1 MSYND
6 GRRGNDDL
14 KISPLHALFH
24 GLCPRCRVGKIYQ
37 RRLTMYETCSV
48 CGLKYEREQGY
59 FLGAM
64 GVGYV
69 LGLSLL
75 AALIAFL
82 SYIVFPQWPAYKAIL
97 PALALYLPL
106 LPSVSRCARIIWIH
120 FDRTMD
126 PG

>member
-1 MSYND
+1 MF
-6 GRRGNDDL
+6 GNGYHNNGAL
-14 KISPLHALFH
+14 RISGLRALLR

-37 RRLTMYETCSV
+37 RRLTMYEACSV

-64 GVGYV
+64 GVGYI
-69 LGLSLL
+69 LGLGIL
-75 AALIAFL
+75 AALIAFF

-97 PALALYLPL
+97 PALVLYLPL